1 MSTSNA
7 RQLFT
12 LLGNADELI
21 AALKAMRGTNALENR
36 RHLKLAGDWLLR
48 TQAVH
53 HDGGYAHSYALHAGW
68 QPSYPETT
76 GYIIPT
82 MLRLSD
88 HLGDARYADSALKAG
103 NWLLGIQQPDGAF
116 PDLAGQK
123 QVFDTGQIIEG
134 LLELHR
140 RTGQNVF
147 LDAAIRA
154 GDFLTGCQDPGG
166 SWTALSYNNLPHT
179 YYTRVA
185 ANLLR
190 LHAATGAGKCRTA
203 ALRNLDWTLA
213 QQGEKGY
220 FASMSFEPGSL
231 PLLHTIIYVLEGL
244 LDSYRIMGDER
255 LMTAVRITAG
265 KLVAINTGRDYIL
278 QARYDS
284 AWGSPRREHCTTG
297 LAQWAGLLLDLYS
310 LDPVAGHLLLAERTL
325 TFLKARQVRH
335 ADPDI
340 SGAISGSIPLWGSY
354 FRFAFNNWTIKFFI
368 DALLRWEQITS
379 ERTTGN

>member
-1 MSTSNA
+1 MLQ
-7 RQLFT
+7 QLFT
-12 LLGNADELI
+12 LLRNADELFV
-21 AALKAMRGTNALENR
+21 ALRAMRGTNTHEDSW
-36 RHLKLAGDWLLR
+36 HLKLAGDWLVR
-48 TQAVH
+48 AQTVH

-88 HLGDARYADSALKAG
+88 HLGDARYADSAVNAG

-116 PDLAGQK
+116 PDIAGQK

-140 RTGQNVF
+140 RTGQVGF

-166 SWTALSYNNLPHT
+166 CWTAFSYNGLPHT

-185 ANLLR
+185 ANLLH
-190 LHAATGAGKCRTA
+190 LHAATGDGKYRTA
-203 ALRNLDWTLA
+203 ALRNLDWTLS
-213 QQGEKGY
+213 QQGANGY

-244 LDSYRIMGDER
+244 LDSYRITGDEK

-265 KLVAINTGRDYIL
+265 KLVAINNGRDYIL
-278 QARYDS
+278 QARYNS
-284 AWGSPRREHCTTG
+284 AWGSPCREHCTTG
-297 LAQWAGLLLDLYS
+297 LAQWAGLLLDIYS
-310 LDPVAGHLLLAERTL
+310 LDHVAEHRLLAERTL
-325 TFLKARQVRH
+325 RFLKTRQLRH